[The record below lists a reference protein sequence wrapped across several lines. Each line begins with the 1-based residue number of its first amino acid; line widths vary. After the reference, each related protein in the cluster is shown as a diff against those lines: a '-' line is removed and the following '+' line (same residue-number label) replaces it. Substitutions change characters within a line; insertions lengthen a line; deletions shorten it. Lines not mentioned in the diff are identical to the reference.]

1 MPGPLSLRAAL
12 AVALA
17 SVLSLALLAAPAL
30 AFSPLK
36 PPGKKVYWGV
46 SDTGDPAD
54 FGQFADV
61 LAKHPAVI
69 QSFRTWGTDFDEVIR
84 RWQTAVRQTDRS
96 IVSQLPVA
104 LGHAGVKR

>member
-1 MPGPLSLRAAL
+1 M
-12 AVALA
+12 
-17 SVLSLALLAAPAL
+17 LLAAPVASAGL
-30 AFSPLK
+30 LK

-61 LAKHPAVI
+61 LNKHPAVM

-84 RWQTAVRQTDRS
+84 
-96 IVSQLPVA
+96 
-104 LGHAGVKR
+104 